1 MTVVKGREH
10 AEVVRRSFER
20 QVPLFSGPDSPFAQR
35 ASSSLAW
42 IEPLTD
48 DMIVLDVACGAAHAS
63 EPVAP
68 RVRQVVGV
76 DLTAALLRVG
86 AQRLR
91 DAGIDNVLLQEADAE
106 ALPFVDDSFAV
117 VFCRSSLHHFADP
130 TRAVAE
136 MQRVSRTG
144 GRVVLVDLV
153 APTPE
158 VRERFDH
165 VHRLIDPSH
174 VRTFLEA
181 ELAELLPGGFAA
193 LTYGDTSTF
202 RLPVDVAFT
211 DQTERA
217 QVLAILDAEVQGRGD
232 PTGFEPVDDDGKL
245 VVSFT
250 TCIVHAEIRK

>member
-1 MTVVKGREH
+1 MTLVEGREH
-10 AEVVRRSFER
+10 AEIVRRSFAR

-35 ASSSLAW
+35 TSSSLAW
-42 IEPLTD
+42 IEPLTE

-76 DLTAALLRVG
+76 DLTAELLRVG
-86 AQRLR
+86 ARRLSE
-91 DAGIDNVLLQEADAE
+91 AGIDNVLLQEADAE

-117 VFCRSSLHHFADP
+117 VFCRSSLHHFANP

-136 MQRVSRTG
+136 MQRVCRSG

-174 VRTFLEA
+174 VRSFLEA

-202 RLPVDVAFT
+202 RFPVDIAFT
-211 DQTERA
+211 DQTARA
-217 QVLAILDAEVQGRGD
+217 EVLAILDAETQGRGD